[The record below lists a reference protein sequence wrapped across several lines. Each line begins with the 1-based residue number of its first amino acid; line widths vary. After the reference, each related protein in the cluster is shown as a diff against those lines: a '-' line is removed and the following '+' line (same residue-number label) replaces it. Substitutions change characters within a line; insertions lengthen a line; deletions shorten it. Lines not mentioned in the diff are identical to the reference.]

1 MKYCRPKVITEHP
14 IAPVVNK
21 KYRKYKEKQSCAK
34 VCYIRYFWKYRRQV
48 ERLLMVHLSSVK
60 VMDDNGKQ
68 DNQKVDLFL
77 TVASS
82 AALLLKLIVSS

>member
-1 MKYCRPKVITEHP
+1 
-14 IAPVVNK
+14 
-21 KYRKYKEKQSCAK
+21 
-34 VCYIRYFWKYRRQV
+34 
-48 ERLLMVHLSSVK
+48 MVHLSSVK